1 MRKFRIIK
9 VINILSGVFLRNSP
23 RLNILYCYHRRRK
36 REQMTETYLAQAVEA
51 VGAEGTYDTNVKY
64 LLADRQIL
72 ARILKYTMRDFQ
84 DMPVAEI
91 MSCIGDDIE
100 VAAVPVDPGLTNL
113 GRVSESNS
121 EDNVPGEGKIFYD
134 IRFCAYNRETEMK
147 FLINLEAQR
156 SSDPG
161 KLGYHLQ
168 NRILFY
174 MARMISAQK
183 QTEFYGSDYDDLK
196 KVRSIW
202 ICFAQGEDGDSIE
215 EINLERKTVFGKM
228 KSTHGIDLMQGIIV
242 NIRDEE
248 KIEDSANELI
258 SMLEELFS
266 RTDVVE
272 KKRILAEKF
281 DLIMTEELEGRVQ
294 VMCNWSQHF
303 MEKGIEQ
310 GIEKGI
316 EQGIEKGIE
325 QGTRQ
330 AIIDLLEDLG
340 SVPEDICNRI
350 FVENNVEILRKW
362 LKYAARTESFEC
374 FRERIL

>member
-1 MRKFRIIK
+1 
-9 VINILSGVFLRNSP
+9 
-23 RLNILYCYHRRRK
+23 
-36 REQMTETYLAQAVEA
+36 MTETYLAQAVEA
-51 VGAEGTYDTNVKY
+51 AGAAGAYDTNVKY

-72 ARILKYTMRDFQ
+72 ARILKYTMREFQ

-91 MSCIGDDIE
+91 MNCIGDDIE

-134 IRFCAYNRETEMK
+134 IRFYAYNRETEMK

-202 ICFAQGEDGDSIE
+202 ICFAHGEDGDSIE

-266 RTDVVE
+266 RTDVAE

-303 MEKGIEQ
+303 MEKGIER

-316 EQGIEKGIE
+316 EQGIE

-350 FVENNVEILRKW
+350 FVETNVEILRKW